1 MESDHRSIQIEKY
14 GCLRPK
20 LFHRFSAECT
30 RKYLHWIL
38 YIPFSLQYH
47 ISLFQNKKILSV
59 LSQCLGG
66 TTIIALQEV
75 KNILICLIQFAIQ
88 IGISPKQYWLFRCAY
103 LASNICMY
111 ESCNVSSLSWTKK
124 VTLILKVTK
133 IFHSACS
140 VPVMFDRLPV
150 HITFSFK
157 RKVLK
162 FLDAGHN
169 ACLIAL
175 YEHVRKDQ
183 PLYNQLPNAWSH

>member
-1 MESDHRSIQIEKY
+1 MNHVMQ
-14 GCLRPK
+14 
-20 LFHRFSAECT
+20 
-30 RKYLHWIL
+30 
-38 YIPFSLQYH
+38 Q
-47 ISLFQNKKILSV
+47 FQ
-59 LSQCLGG
+59 
-66 TTIIALQEV
+66 
-75 KNILICLIQFAIQ
+75 
-88 IGISPKQYWLFRCAY
+88 
-103 LASNICMY
+103 
-111 ESCNVSSLSWTKK
+111 VSKSWTKK

-169 ACLIAL
+169 VCLIAL

-183 PLYNQLPNAWSH
+183 PLYNQLPNA